1 MATTTTIIPH
11 VINASAGTGK
21 TTLLLQDV
29 LLDLLRRSDGDG
41 EATIRN
47 SLLITF
53 TVAATAEMRQ
63 RMEDDIRFCIDYAHD
78 AALHD
83 DRFRIGGDGSDLAK
97 AIRANAN
104 AEHVF
109 RKALDELPTMQISTI
124 DSLNKLIVDRNADV
138 LDDVHPG
145 YELVADDAMRHTMQ
159 HSVLDELFE
168 RWYATDDP
176 HHRKF
181 IDLLDNYGG
190 PQHDDDLQNAMLSL
204 YETAL
209 TKPNNLAW
217 LAGMEEPYNTVFDD
231 ATVVYDANPFY
242 RKLIDDDYEKVR
254 RAVDAAYD
262 CAEQLRE
269 AHSPASSAA
278 DFSNGNVFFGIIG
291 RLHDSLDVMHTGTWR
306 QIHDLFDG
314 IQPLLGRSCGARTIF
329 TGLAFTKSKPGEEEK
344 SHAVDVFQDLKIALK
359 DDSNHRSDLPKK
371 WNNIFSKDQETTNA
385 FNAVA
390 TRRLA
395 ALREFI
401 TLFDE
406 RYRAMKRER
415 SVAEFSDVAFWALDA
430 LSHDG
435 VLDRLSKQWQ
445 YVYVDECQDDNAL
458 QNRFIEIISRNACKL
473 TMVGD
478 VKQSIYGFRDAAPE
492 DFKAITETVRGK
504 RADHMRALRH
514 NYRSEP
520 EIITFVNTVFNHIL
534 SEATGS
540 VDYLQEQ
547 LAIKP
552 TADLNRD
559 FDPGAVE
566 LLLRKI
572 PENDGNAD
580 DADSSELDELINE
593 ANPFTGPAAPTEAP
607 ERLRV
612 SAAKQEVDM
621 IVRRIRQ
628 LCEGANAEY
637 SYGDIAVLSR
647 GSTNFGDLYE
657 RLMQAGIPADV
668 QGVGDYYKR
677 AEVLLALDWLKIVAN
692 VHQDIPLVAVL
703 ESFGFS
709 DEDLAAMR
717 LLDPRGSYYGIMY
730 RMANPSPEYPL
741 APAPEDLTRR
751 VGAFLDVFDGVR
763 TFAANHP
770 IDETL
775 WHIYMVTGLYDYV
788 GGLPDGDQRK
798 ANLAELAAKA
808 RTFISTEERDIRAFL
823 DAVAVWS
830 TDDKANE
837 EASTVPTKNAVHI
850 TTIHKAKGLQWPV
863 VIVMNATSERFKN
876 MGSATVMVIP
886 SASRADNHAIAGIK
900 LKDTRHTSYVE
911 TFQRLQ
917 VTGMDKRKEL
927 ADELRLLYV
936 ALTRAERKLII
947 SGTLKPK
954 GGKYALA
961 PMSKIDGPVYD
972 LRDLIDEE
980 DYPDGCSYSARFLI
994 ANPNYLDWIMYAL
1007 FASADFTIP
1016 DSWHISSMA
1025 DSETRPMELPKDSR
1039 TVESPCPLLSGSRA
1053 ITLHLDGEDCE
1064 PIAHMTE
1071 DAPGCD
1077 ALSKR
1082 LDVMGTASVND
1093 LTLPRIPVSV
1103 SASGAR
1109 GWLATDAD
1117 APDEDGMAADTA
1129 TTDDALIADDADEQ
1143 DWRFGAYPLP
1153 DFMSEGRKSAKPS
1166 PAEIGTA
1173 VHAVLELFD
1182 WSHGIRPDAREE
1194 LLGVID
1200 TIERSGQVTHAV
1212 AKTIRGEGFLDGME
1226 WFVSGK
1232 AEGGCDHLVNAIVVD
1247 GPENLHREE
1256 PFTMLIDPRRLQVV
1270 ADAGTD
1276 LSIDD
1281 YGDQRIVVRGI
1292 IDGYCVDH
1300 ATRSIVL
1307 FDYKTDMV
1315 RSSER
1320 DDLGKWE
1327 KRLHDDYFQQQALY
1341 AEALEQR
1348 YPGYHVTERWLVGLD
1363 GRRLIDVS
1371 R

>member
-1 MATTTTIIPH
+1 MTTTTTTIPH

-29 LLDLLRRSDGDG
+29 LLDLLRRSDGDA

-63 RMEDDIRFCIDYAHD
+63 RLEDDIRFCIDYAHD
-78 AALHD
+78 ATLHD

-104 AEHVF
+104 AESVF

-168 RWYATDDP
+168 QWYATDDP
-176 HHRKF
+176 HHREF

-190 PQHDDDLQNAMLSL
+190 PQRDGDLQNVMLSL

-209 TKPNNLAW
+209 TKPNKLAW
-217 LAGMEEPYNTVFDD
+217 LEGMEEPYNTVFDD
-231 ATVVYDANPFY
+231 ATVIYDANPFY
-242 RKLIDDDYEKVR
+242 RKLIDDDYEQAR
-254 RAVDAAYD
+254 HAVDAAHA

-269 AHSPASSAA
+269 AYSPATSTA
-278 DFSNGNVFFGIIG
+278 DFSNGSVFFSTVE
-291 RLHDSLDVMHTGTWR
+291 RLRDSLDVMYTGTWR
-306 QIHDLFDG
+306 QIHDLFG
-314 IQPLLGRSCGARTIF
+314 EIQPMLSRRCEKRTIF
-329 TGLAFTKSKPGEEEK
+329 TGLVFTKSKPNEEETGNAIK
-344 SHAVDVFQDLKIALK
+344 AIQDLKSILKGDSDRRSALP
-359 DDSNHRSDLPKK
+359 RK
-371 WNNIFSKDQETTNA
+371 WNTVFSKDQETTNTL
-385 FNAVA
+385 NAVA

-430 LSHDG
+430 LDHDG

-458 QNRFIEIISRNACKL
+458 QNRFIETISRNACKL

-492 DFKAITETVRGK
+492 DFKAITETVRGE
-504 RADHMRALRH
+504 RTDHIRALRH

-552 TADLNRD
+552 TADLDRD

-566 LLLRKI
+566 LLLRKV
-572 PENDGNAD
+572 PEKGTDVD
-580 DADSSELDELINE
+580 TTDSAEAGELFDE
-593 ANPFTGPAAPTEAP
+593 ANPFESPSPAEAP
-607 ERLRV
+607 ERLRA

-647 GSTNFGDLYE
+647 GSTNFSDLYE
-657 RLMQAGIPADV
+657 RLLQAGIPADV

-741 APAPEDLTRR
+741 DPAPEDLTHR
-751 VGAFLDVFDGVR
+751 VGAFLGVFDGIR

-770 IDETL
+770 VDETL

-788 GGLPDGDQRK
+788 GKLPDGNQRK

-808 RTFISTEERDIRAFL
+808 RTFINTEERGIRAFL
-823 DAVAVWS
+823 DAAAVWS

-876 MGSATVMVIP
+876 MGNSTVMVIP

-900 LKDTRHTSYVE
+900 LKDTRHTSYME
-911 TFQRLQ
+911 TFQRMQ
-917 VTGMDKRKEL
+917 VTDMDKRREL

-954 GGKYALA
+954 GGEYALA
-961 PMSKIDGPVYD
+961 PISKIDGPFDAKAVVN
-972 LRDLIDEE
+972 E
-980 DYPDGCSYSARFLI
+980 DDCPDGCSYSADFLI

-1007 FASADFTIP
+1007 FASAGFTVP
-1016 DSWHISSMA
+1016 DSWHIVPVA
-1025 DSETRPMELPKDSR
+1025 ESETQPMALPKDGR
-1039 TVESPCPLLSGSRA
+1039 TEESPCPLLSGNRA

-1071 DAPGCD
+1071 DTPGFD

-1082 LDVMGTASVND
+1082 LDVTGTVGVDD
-1093 LTLPRIPVSV
+1093 LALPRIPVSV

-1117 APDEDGMAADTA
+1117 APDEDGTVADLSA
-1129 TTDDALIADDADEQ
+1129 TDDALIADDADER

-1182 WSHGIRPDAREE
+1182 WSHGVRSDAREE
-1194 LLGVID
+1194 LLDVID
-1200 TIERSGQVTHAV
+1200 ALERNGQATPAV
-1212 AKTIRGEGFLDGME
+1212 ADTIRGEGFLDGME
-1226 WFVSGK
+1226 WFVSGR
-1232 AEGGCDHLVNAIVVD
+1232 AEGGCDHLVNAIVAD

-1270 ADAGTD
+1270 SNAGADLDIAEY
-1276 LSIDD
+1276 S
-1281 YGDQRIVVRGI
+1281 DQRIVVRGI
-1292 IDGYCVDH
+1292 IDGYCVDP
-1300 ATRSIVL
+1300 ANRNIVL

-1315 RSSER
+1315 RSNER

-1371 R
+1371 S